1 MSYVPVYLTAGDDC
15 SNAEAHTSSRS
26 GSVKEVWARVNTH
39 FGEALSVNVFSNG
52 GINRV
57 SESHCTE
64 RIGHWN
70 SKGNKNKV
78 KYWQAKLV
86 DAIEHN
92 TNASANESV
101 KVGAEFRF
109 GNSKMH
115 FNLNGIDVTQ
125 SDLDTIRFG
134 VTQSDLDILA
144 MMRSED
150 WEGVLQLIQSRLP
163 NNTDLLSHVVS
174 KKV

>member
-15 SNAEAHTSSRS
+15 SNAQAHTSSRS
-26 GSVKEVWARVNTH
+26 GRVKEVWARVNTH
-39 FGEALSVNVFSNG
+39 FGEALAVNVFSNG

-78 KYWQAKLV
+78 SYWQAKLV

-92 TNASANESV
+92 TNASANEAV

-115 FNLNGIDVTQ
+115 FNLNGID
-125 SDLDTIRFG
+125 

>member
-26 GSVKEVWARVNTH
+26 GRVQEVWARVNTH

-115 FNLNGIDVTQ
+115 FNLNGIN
-125 SDLDTIRFG
+125 

>member
-15 SNAEAHTSSRS
+15 SNAQAHTSSRS

-115 FNLNGIDVTQ
+115 FNLNGIN
-125 SDLDTIRFG
+125 

>member
-15 SNAEAHTSSRS
+15 SNTQAHTSSRS

-115 FNLNGIDVTQ
+115 FNLNGIN
-125 SDLDTIRFG
+125 

>member
-26 GSVKEVWARVNTH
+26 GRVQEVWARVNTH

-64 RIGHWN
+64 RIGYWN

-115 FNLNGIDVTQ
+115 FNLNGIN
-125 SDLDTIRFG
+125 

>member
-15 SNAEAHTSSRS
+15 SGVEAHTSSRR
-26 GSVKEVWARVNTH
+26 GRVNEVWASVNTH
-39 FGEALSVNVFSNG
+39 FGEAVKIRVFSEG
-52 GINRV
+52 SINRV

-64 RIGHWN
+64 RIGYWN

-115 FNLNGIDVTQ
+115 FNLNGIN
-125 SDLDTIRFG
+125 